1 MIDKTYGGIMK
12 TGGCRYGTHRVI
24 EPKGVLP
31 QPAKVLNNDMSEIW
45 DNELLL
51 DVIRLNVDS
60 ASFHQIKNKLI
71 AQGHTDLEKA
81 FAEHAIELCNRTG
94 KHKNEDTGSG
104 GMLIGRVAAIGPN
117 FEMKDEI
124 KVGDKVASLVSL
136 SLTPLKIRK
145 VNKVLLDKDQVE
157 IEGQAIIF
165 SSGIY
170 AKLPDD
176 MDENLALS
184 VLDVAGAPAQAERLV
199 KPGDNVVIIG
209 ANGKSGVLCNAVARE
224 RAGASGMVIG
234 VVRNPDYIAT
244 CKATGCHEVIIA
256 GATEAIKIQQE
267 VSRLTAGKMADVVIN
282 VVNIEDTELPSI
294 MAARDRG
301 LIYFF
306 SMATSFTKA
315 ALGAEGIGA
324 DVDMILGNGY
334 ARNHAMISLDLLR
347 RNPVLMKLFQERY
360 TD

>member
-1 MIDKTYGGIMK
+1 MK
-12 TGGCRYGTHRVI
+12 TGGCRYGTHRVV
-24 EPKGVLP
+24 EPQGVLP
-31 QPAKVLNNDMSEIW
+31 QPANVLNNDMTQIW
-45 DNELLL
+45 DNELLI

-71 AQGHTDLEKA
+71 DQGHKDIEKA
-81 FAEHAIELCNRTG
+81 FGEHAIELTDRTG

-104 GMLIGRVAAIGPN
+104 GMLIGRVAKIGPN
-117 FEMKDEI
+117 FEMKDKIE
-124 KVGDKVASLVSL
+124 VGDKVATLVSL
-136 SLTPLKIRK
+136 SLTPLKINK
-145 VNKVLLDKDQVE
+145 VKKVLLDKDQVE
-157 IEGQAIIF
+157 IEGQAILF

-184 VLDVAGAPAQAERLV
+184 VLDVAGAPAQVERLV

-209 ANGKSGVLCNAVARE
+209 ANGKSGVLCNAVAKE
-224 RAGASGMVIG
+224 RAGVAGKVIG
-234 VVRNPDYIAT
+234 VVRNPNYFDT
-244 CKATGCHEVIIA
+244 LRATGCDEVVLA
-256 GATEAIKIQQE
+256 GATDAITIRNE
-267 VSRLTAGKMADVVIN
+267 VARLTDGEMADVVIN
-282 VVNIEDTELPSI
+282 VVNIEDSELPTI
-294 MAARDRG
+294 MAAKDRG
-301 LIYFF
+301 VIYFF

-334 ARNHAMISLDLLR
+334 ARNHAAVSIDLLR

-360 TD
+360 ID

>member
-1 MIDKTYGGIMK
+1 MK

-31 QPAKVLNNDMSEIW
+31 QPAKVLNNDMTEIW

-51 DVIRLNVDS
+51 DVVRLNVDS

-71 AQGHTDLEKA
+71 AQGHQDLDKA
-81 FAEHAIELCNRTG
+81 FAEHAVELTDRTG

-104 GMLIGRVAAIGPN
+104 GMLIGKVSAIGPK
-117 FEMKDEI
+117 FEMKDQI
-124 KVGDKVASLVSL
+124 KVGDMVASLVSL
-136 SLTPLKIRK
+136 SLTPLKINK
-145 VNKVLLDKDQVE
+145 IKKVLLDKDQVE
-157 IEGQAIIF
+157 IEGQAILF

-176 MDENLALS
+176 MDINLALS
-184 VLDVAGAPAQAERLV
+184 VLDVAGAPAQAERLCR
-199 KPGDNVVIIG
+199 PGDTVVIIG
-209 ANGKSGVLCNAVARE
+209 ANGKSGILCNAVARE
-224 RAGASGMVIG
+224 RVGISGRVIG
-234 VVRNPDYIAT
+234 VVRKESYVQT
-244 CKATGCHEVIIA
+244 CLETGCHDVILSDATDALTIEREVH
-256 GATEAIKIQQE
+256 K
-267 VSRLTAGKMADVVIN
+267 LTNGKMADVVIN
-282 VVNIEDTELPSI
+282 VVNVEDTELPSI
-294 MAARDRG
+294 MACKDRG
-301 LIYFF
+301 IVYFF

-334 ARNHAMISLDLLR
+334 AHNHAMISLDLLR

-360 TD
+360 MDN

>member
-1 MIDKTYGGIMK
+1 MK
-12 TGGCRYGTHRVI
+12 IGGCRFGTHRVI

-31 QPAKVLNNDMSEIW
+31 QPARILNNDMSEIW
-45 DNELLL
+45 DNELLI

-60 ASFHQIKNKLI
+60 ASFHQIKNKLA
-71 AQGHTDLEKA
+71 AQGHTDTEKA
-81 FAEHAIELCNRTG
+81 FAEHAIDLVNRTG

-104 GMLIGRVAAIGPN
+104 GMLIGRVAQIGPK
-117 FEMKDEI
+117 FEMEDEI
-124 KVGDKVASLVSL
+124 AVGDKIASLVSL
-136 SLTPLKIRK
+136 SLTPLKIHK
-145 VNKVLLDKDQVE
+145 VNRVLLDKDQVE
-157 IEGQAIIF
+157 IEGQAILF

-184 VLDVAGAPAQAERLV
+184 VLDVAGAPAQAERLA
-199 KPGDNVVIIG
+199 KPGNTVVILG
-209 ANGKSGVLCNAVARE
+209 ANGKSGVLCNAIARE
-224 RAGASGMVIG
+224 RVGVSGKVIG
-234 VVRNPDYIAT
+234 IVRNPAYIQT
-244 CKATGCHEVIIA
+244 CKDTGCNEVIIA
-256 GATEAIKIQQE
+256 DATDALTIQSE
-267 VSRLTAGKMADVVIN
+267 VARHTRGQMADVVIN

-294 MAARDRG
+294 MACRDRG
-301 LIYFF
+301 LVYFF

-334 ARNHAMISLDLLR
+334 ARHHAAISLDLLR
-347 RNPVLMKLFQERY
+347 RNPVLMKIFQERY

>member
-1 MIDKTYGGIMK
+1 MK
-12 TGGCRYGTHRVI
+12 TGGCRYGTHRVV
-24 EPKGVLP
+24 EPQGVLP
-31 QPAKVLNNDMSEIW
+31 QPANVLNNDMTQIW
-45 DNELLL
+45 DNELLI

-71 AQGHTDLEKA
+71 DQGHKDIEKA
-81 FAEHAIELCNRTG
+81 FGEHAIELTDRTG

-104 GMLIGRVAAIGPN
+104 GMLIGRVAKIGPN
-117 FEMKDEI
+117 FEMKDKIE
-124 KVGDKVASLVSL
+124 VGDKVATLVSL
-136 SLTPLKIRK
+136 SLTPLKINK
-145 VNKVLLDKDQVE
+145 IKKVLLDKDQVE
-157 IEGQAIIF
+157 IEGQAILF

-184 VLDVAGAPAQAERLV
+184 VLDVAGAPAQVERLV

-209 ANGKSGVLCNAVARE
+209 ANGKSGVLCNAVAKE
-224 RAGASGMVIG
+224 RAGVAGKVIG
-234 VVRNPDYIAT
+234 VVRNPNYFDT
-244 CKATGCHEVIIA
+244 LRATGCDEVVLA
-256 GATEAIKIQQE
+256 GATDAITIRNE
-267 VSRLTAGKMADVVIN
+267 VARLTDGEMADVVIN
-282 VVNIEDTELPSI
+282 VVNIEDSELPTI
-294 MAARDRG
+294 MAAKDRG
-301 LIYFF
+301 VIYFF

-334 ARNHAMISLDLLR
+334 ARNHAAVSIDLLR

-360 TD
+360 ID

>member
-1 MIDKTYGGIMK
+1 MK

-24 EPKGVLP
+24 EPQGVLP
-31 QPAKVLNNDMSEIW
+31 QPARILNNDMSEIW
-45 DNELLL
+45 DNELLI

-71 AQGHTDLEKA
+71 AQGHTDIEKA
-81 FAEHAIELCNRTG
+81 FGEHAIELTDRTG

-117 FEMKDEI
+117 FEMKD
-124 KVGDKVASLVSL
+124 KVQVGDKIATLVSL
-136 SLTPLKIRK
+136 SLTPLKITK
-145 VNKVLLDKDQVE
+145 IKKVLLDKDQVE
-157 IEGQAIIF
+157 IEGQAILF

-184 VLDVAGAPAQAERLV
+184 VLDVAGAPAQVERLV
-199 KPGDNVVIIG
+199 KPGDTVVILG
-209 ANGKSGVLCNAVARE
+209 ANGKSGVLCNKVAKE
-224 RAGASGMVIG
+224 RAGIAGKVIG
-234 VVRNPDYIAT
+234 IVRNPNYIPT
-244 CKATGCHEVIIA
+244 CKATGCDEVILA
-256 GATEAIKIQQE
+256 NATDAITIQRE
-267 VSRLTAGKMADVVIN
+267 VSRLTDGKMADVVIN
-282 VVNIEDTELPSI
+282 VVNIEDTELPTI

-301 LIYFF
+301 LVYFF

-334 ARNHAMISLDLLR
+334 ARNHAAVSIDVLR
-347 RNPVLMKLFQERY
+347 RNPDLMQLFKERY
-360 TD
+360 ID

>member
-1 MIDKTYGGIMK
+1 MK

-24 EPKGVLP
+24 EPMGVLP
-31 QPAKVLNNDMSEIW
+31 QPARVVNNDMSEIW
-45 DNELLL
+45 DNELLI

-60 ASFHQIKNKLI
+60 ASFHQIKTKL
-71 AQGHTDLEKA
+71 QNEGHADMKKA
-81 FAEHAIELCNRTG
+81 FAEHVIDLTNRTG

-104 GMLIGRVAAIGPN
+104 GMLIGKVAQIGPN
-117 FEMKDEI
+117 FEMKDQI
-124 KVGDKVASLVSL
+124 KVGDKIASLVSL
-136 SLTPLKIRK
+136 SLTPLNVTK
-145 VNKVLLDKDQVE
+145 VKRVLLDKDQVE
-157 IEGQAIIF
+157 IEGQAILF

-184 VLDVAGAPAQAERLV
+184 VLDVAGAPAQVERLV
-199 KPGDNVVIIG
+199 KPGDTVVIIG
-209 ANGKSGVLCNAVARE
+209 ANGKSGILCNAVAKE
-224 RAGASGMVIG
+224 RAGISGKVIG
-234 VVRNPDYIAT
+234 IVRNPSYTDT
-244 CKATGCHEVIIA
+244 CIKTGCDEVIIA
-256 GATEAIKIQQE
+256 GATDALTIEHE
-267 VSRLTAGKMADVVIN
+267 VRRATNGKMADVVIN

-294 MAARDRG
+294 MACRDRG
-301 LIYFF
+301 LVYFF

-334 ARNHAMISLDLLR
+334 AHHHAMISLDLLR
-347 RNPVLMKLFQERY
+347 RNPVLMKLFKERY

>member
-1 MIDKTYGGIMK
+1 MK
-12 TGGCRYGTHRVI
+12 TGGCRFGTHRVL
-24 EPKGVLP
+24 EPQGVLP
-31 QPAKVLNNDMSEIW
+31 QPARVLNNDMSEIW
-45 DNELLL
+45 DNELLI

-81 FAEHAIELCNRTG
+81 FADHAIDLVNRTG

-104 GMLIGRVAAIGPN
+104 GMLIGRVAQIGPK
-117 FEMKDEI
+117 FEMEDEI
-124 KVGDKVASLVSL
+124 AVGDKIASLVSL
-136 SLTPLKIRK
+136 SLTPLKITK
-145 VNKVLLDKDQVE
+145 VKRVLLDKDQVE
-157 IEGQAIIF
+157 IEGQAILF

-184 VLDVAGAPAQAERLV
+184 VLDVAGAPAQVERLA
-199 KPGDNVVIIG
+199 KPGDTVVILG
-209 ANGKSGVLCNAVARE
+209 ANGKSGVLCNAIARE
-224 RAGASGMVIG
+224 RVGVSGKVIG
-234 VVRNPDYIAT
+234 IVRNPSYIET
-244 CKATGCHEVIIA
+244 CKITGCNEVIISD
-256 GATEAIKIQQE
+256 ATDALTIQQE
-267 VSRLTAGKMADVVIN
+267 VARHTRGQMADVVIN

-294 MAARDRG
+294 MACKDRG
-301 LIYFF
+301 LVYFF

-334 ARNHAMISLDLLR
+334 ARHHAAISIDLLR
-347 RNPVLMKLFQERY
+347 RNPVLMKLFKERY
-360 TD
+360 TDQ

>member
-1 MIDKTYGGIMK
+1 MK

-31 QPAKVLNNDMSEIW
+31 QPARVLNNDMSEIW
-45 DNELLL
+45 DNELLI

-71 AQGHTDLEKA
+71 ASGQSDLEKA
-81 FAEHAIELCNRTG
+81 FAEHALELTNRTG

-117 FEMKDEI
+117 FEMKDKI
-124 KVGDKVASLVSL
+124 QVGDKIASLVSL
-136 SLTPLKIRK
+136 SLTPLKI
-145 VNKVLLDKDQVE
+145 NKIERVLLDKDQVE
-157 IEGQAIIF
+157 IQGMAILF

-199 KPGDNVVIIG
+199 KPGDTVVIIG
-209 ANGKSGVLCNAVARE
+209 ANGKSGILCNAVAKE
-224 RAGASGMVIG
+224 RAGVSGRVIG
-234 VVRNPDYIAT
+234 VVRNENYIPT
-244 CKATGCHEVIIA
+244 CKETGCHDVIIA
-256 GATEAIKIQQE
+256 SATDAITIQRE
-267 VSRLTAGKMADVVIN
+267 VARLTEGKMADVVIN

-301 LIYFF
+301 LVYFF

-334 ARNHAMISLDLLR
+334 AHNHAAISVDLLR
-347 RNPVLMKLFQERY
+347 RNPVLMKLFKERY